1 MGKLVCEAE
10 MIVLLQLDMKT
21 VHDMDSNLTEGQE
34 MEILYHELMRTI
46 PRDYLDMESVR
57 KETACFYACIDSF
70 GPNGLVHVCTYSSQQ
85 LL

>member
-1 MGKLVCEAE
+1 
-10 MIVLLQLDMKT
+10 MKT

-57 KETACFYACIDSF
+57 
-70 GPNGLVHVCTYSSQQ
+70 
-85 LL
+85 